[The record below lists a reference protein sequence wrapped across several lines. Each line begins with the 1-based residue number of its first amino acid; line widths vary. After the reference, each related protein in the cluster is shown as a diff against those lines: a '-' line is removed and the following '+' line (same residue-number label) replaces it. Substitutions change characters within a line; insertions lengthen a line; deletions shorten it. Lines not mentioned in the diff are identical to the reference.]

1 MSIDYKELEK
11 RVSDIETRAKDI
23 LEKRKALKL
32 ANEIRSN
39 RENVYYNT
47 KLNTKVNTIMEER
60 NISKELLERRA
71 VTLSGTGTTV
81 TDSELVKLVKN
92 THKVLGDVKFYYG
105 ANGTVI
111 PVQASLPSVPSSK
124 AESDFTN
131 AISNA
136 NTLAL
141 TTISLTPSEDV
152 AGLALTDYNLRM
164 SAISESE
171 LISIFAEAFGDKWDS
186 AIQDELVDA
195 SNVDSANKVT
205 AAAAGYATWADI
217 IPLAIKLRGKNGT
230 FKFYMTAEQEEALEQ
245 KRETDYDFYAE
256 ELIRKG
262 TIKGIEVVILDKNG
276 STTAGNVLV
285 FATDLKKNYAFG
297 LAQDVVVEEVPSMYA
312 GKQYKGSAFIDHKF
326 ICNKNNYC
334 IVAHS

>member
-131 AISNA
+131 AISNNGVTNTILENWIA
-136 NTLAL
+136 NHDNYVV
-141 TTISLTPSEDV
+141 TPVSI
-152 AGLALTDYNLRM
+152 DYTNCSYQR
-164 SAISESE
+164 
-171 LISIFAEAFGDKWDS
+171 
-186 AIQDELVDA
+186 
-195 SNVDSANKVT
+195 
-205 AAAAGYATWADI
+205 
-217 IPLAIKLRGKNGT
+217 KNGG
-230 FKFYMTAEQEEALEQ
+230 
-245 KRETDYDFYAE
+245 RTD
-256 ELIRKG
+256 
-262 TIKGIEVVILDKNG
+262 EVIITNFDIGEKEWD
-276 STTAGNVLV
+276 T
-285 FATDLKKNYAFG
+285 
-297 LAQDVVVEEVPSMYA
+297 
-312 GKQYKGSAFIDHKF
+312 
-326 ICNKNNYC
+326 
-334 IVAHS
+334 